1 MNDIR
6 ASDGAHIAPVIT
18 ESIPHAPEI
27 VEPAATTVANDNEES
42 TTQTMDKVALDL
54 YAHLVNENSNVDAS
68 TGSIIQYD
76 ASTPET
82 LVRNPFTKIAI
93 NK

>member
-6 ASDGAHIAPVIT
+6 ASDIAHIAPVIT
-18 ESIPHAPEI
+18 ESIPHVPEI
-27 VEPAATTVANDNEES
+27 VEPTTIANDNEET

-54 YAHLVNENSNVDAS
+54 YAHLVNENSNMDSS

-76 ASTPET
+76 ASTPDT
-82 LVRNPFTKIAI
+82 LVRNPFTNITT